1 MTGTLAA
8 RLAQLRAVV
17 GQRWRIE
24 TTEPGPG
31 TSRFFIAAEHS
42 TGRKIVTTSLAELEQ
57 RLTCPGRAH
66 RE

>member
-1 MTGTLAA
+1 MTSLLAA
-8 RLAQLRAVV
+8 RLAQLRAVF
-17 GQRWRIE
+17 GERWRIE

-31 TSRFFIAAEHS
+31 TPRFFIAEHS

-57 RLTCPGRAH
+57 RRTCPGRSH

>member
-8 RLAQLRAVV
+8 RLAQLRAAF
-17 GQRWRIE
+17 GERWRIE

-31 TSRFFIAAEHS
+31 TPRFFIAAEHS
-42 TGRKIVTTSLAELEQ
+42 TGRKIVATSLPELAQ
-57 RLTCPGRAH
+57 RLTRPGRPP